1 VTPILACG
9 LLSFSD
15 MNTHKHTSSR
25 GFSLIELL
33 IVAAI
38 IGLIVAIAIPNLLN
52 AIQRS
57 RQTRTV
63 SDMRT
68 ISNGLGI
75 YQQDY
80 AKFPP
85 AASLADF
92 TDISDDLVPFI
103 GQVPTVDGW
112 KRTYK
117 YRSDGDTYTLASFA
131 ANGFADQPWT
141 DGVTSYFDDDIV
153 IMDGSFFQ
161 IPEGSQN

>member
-1 VTPILACG
+1 
-9 LLSFSD
+9 
-15 MNTHKHTSSR
+15 MNTHEHSSSR

-38 IGLIVAIAIPNLLN
+38 IGLIVAIAIPNLIN

-57 RQTRTV
+57 RQTRTI
-63 SDMRT
+63 SDLRT

-103 GQVPTVDGW
+103 GANVPVLDGW
-112 KRTYK
+112 NVVLQYK
-117 YRSDGDTYTLASFA
+117 SDGDTYSLAST
-131 ANGFADQPWT
+131 GADKVVNLPWT
-141 DGVTSYFDDDIV
+141 NGTTSFFADDIV
-153 IMDGSFFQ
+153 ILDGSFLQ
-161 IPEGSQN
+161 IPEGEQN